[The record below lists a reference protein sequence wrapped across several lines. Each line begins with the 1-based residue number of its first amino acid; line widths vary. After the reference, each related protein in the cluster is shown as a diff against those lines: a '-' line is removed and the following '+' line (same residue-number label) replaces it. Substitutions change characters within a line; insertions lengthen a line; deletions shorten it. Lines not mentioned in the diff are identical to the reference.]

1 MKPAQR
7 QKSIDNN
14 VPSLERL
21 KDSPH
26 EHSVVEQP
34 YSTHT
39 SAWRRQ
45 PIVNIKRRSD
55 KEDIQMEIE
64 YNMKCI
70 QKQATLFCHINEE
83 WMTIKDELAVVKKKF
98 DGESQSNQDETR
110 NTINKVNTLQRE
122 FRNLAQQTSIAGS
135 EVEQLKWAIED
146 HRRVIGHYTRHKK
159 NSNTRSTS
167 HQRSVQSIETQVVQ
181 SRQAVSNLLIGYKR
195 GLHESINLRRAI
207 QSELTINSRR
217 VSKIP
222 AMPIPDIKTFMVT
235 MERYEIES
243 RDLLKHSIMM
253 NILRNRHHTD
263 LINKYILKMEE
274 FDHAFNKIKERESV
288 TDISEILQSL
298 ERNQVAMDL
307 LQSKMYQIENEVK
320 RYEGQN

>member
-1 MKPAQR
+1 
-7 QKSIDNN
+7 
-14 VPSLERL
+14 
-21 KDSPH
+21 
-26 EHSVVEQP
+26 
-34 YSTHT
+34 
-39 SAWRRQ
+39 
-45 PIVNIKRRSD
+45 
-55 KEDIQMEIE
+55 
-64 YNMKCI
+64 
-70 QKQATLFCHINEE
+70 
-83 WMTIKDELAVVKKKF
+83 
-98 DGESQSNQDETR
+98 
-110 NTINKVNTLQRE
+110 
-122 FRNLAQQTSIAGS
+122 
-135 EVEQLKWAIED
+135 
-146 HRRVIGHYTRHKK
+146 
-159 NSNTRSTS
+159 
-167 HQRSVQSIETQVVQ
+167 VVQ